1 MLAAVLELL
10 NRLFAEPEVQQ
21 SVHKL
26 LTESSHAVL
35 NDDSIAEHSRQ
46 FVSEVVSDA
55 EVQRTGG
62 EALWSTVTYSV
73 EPTMNKVFGFGFFIT
88 SLALAHHLFSF

>member
-1 MLAAVLELL
+1 MSKGAPNLLEQ
-10 NRLFAEPEVQQ
+10 EVQEAVQ
-21 SVHKL
+21 KL
-26 LTESSHAVL
+26 LVESSHAVL
-35 NDDSIAEHSRQ
+35 NDGSIADHSRQ

-62 EALWSTVTYSV
+62 QALWSTVTYSV

-88 SLALAHHLFSF
+88 SLTIAHHLLGY

>member
-1 MLAAVLELL
+1 MLELL
-10 NRLFAEPEVQQ
+10 SRLFAEPEVQEA
-21 SVHKL
+21 VRNM
-26 LTESSHAVL
+26 LTDSSHAVL
-35 NDDSIAEHSRQ
+35 NDDSIAEHSRR

-88 SLALAHHLFSF
+88 SLALAHHLFNF